1 MGNYAHDTVVPDLAS
16 NLPKKEQVALMFD
29 QIAPKY
35 DFLNRFLSAGIDISW
50 RKKALLKLKKDD
62 PQTILD
68 VATGTADLAIMASRL
83 LNPKK

>member
-1 MGNYAHDTVVPDLAS
+1 VPDQAS

-50 RKKALLKLKKDD
+50 RKKSIELAQKKE
-62 PQTILD
+62 
-68 VATGTADLAIMASRL
+68 S
-83 LNPKK
+83 